1 VHAAVLNAFPMR
13 FVAPTREYAGYI
25 FDCDG
30 TLIESMPLHFH
41 AWRTA
46 LQNYGASFEFSWELF
61 VSRAGMPL
69 GETVAALNLQF
80 STALD
85 PALVVELQRATF
97 RSLLTQVTAIEPV
110 VAFARAMALRA
121 PVGVASGGHRQ
132 EVEASLRNVGL
143 DGVFRTIVTGDDVLR
158 GKPDPEIFLRCAE
171 GLGVPASECL
181 VIEDGE
187 FGIEAA
193 RRAGMPWVR
202 VEAYAM
208 SESLGAS

>member
-1 VHAAVLNAFPMR
+1 VVWVRRGGCPPA
-13 FVAPTREYAGYI
+13 
-25 FDCDG
+25 
-30 TLIESMPLHFH
+30 
-41 AWRTA
+41 
-46 LQNYGASFEFSWELF
+46 
-61 VSRAGMPL
+61 
-69 GETVAALNLQF
+69 ETVAALNLQF

>member
-1 VHAAVLNAFPMR
+1 MR

-30 TLIESMPLHFH
+30 TLIESMPLHFQ
-41 AWRTA
+41 AWRSA
-46 LQNYGASFEFSWELF
+46 LQHYGASFEFDWELF

-97 RSLLTQVTAIEPV
+97 RAVLPQVTAIEPV
-110 VAFARAMALRA
+110 VSFARAMALRA
-121 PVGVASGGHRQ
+121 PVGVASGGHRD
-132 EVEASLRNVGL
+132 EVEASLRLVGL
-143 DGVFRTIVTGDDVLR
+143 DGLFRSIVTGDEVLR
-158 GKPDPEIFLRCAE
+158 GKPDPEIFLRCAD
-171 GLGVPASECL
+171 GLGVPPSECL

-187 FGIEAA
+187 LGIEAA

-208 SESLGAS
+208 PAALGAV